1 MINTGH
7 ADLLRVRGE
16 VGQKVRWAEAE
27 AVWSSTFQRKALCV
41 SLLAVELKHCGWI
54 RIDYTDLYRIDY
66 APTLRQGCIDIVLHS
81 STK

>member
-27 AVWSSTFQRKALCV
+27 AVWSLTFQRKAVCV
-41 SLLAVELKHCGWI
+41 VACNLVETWWLN
-54 RIDYTDLYRIDY
+54 
-66 APTLRQGCIDIVLHS
+66 P
-81 STK
+81 